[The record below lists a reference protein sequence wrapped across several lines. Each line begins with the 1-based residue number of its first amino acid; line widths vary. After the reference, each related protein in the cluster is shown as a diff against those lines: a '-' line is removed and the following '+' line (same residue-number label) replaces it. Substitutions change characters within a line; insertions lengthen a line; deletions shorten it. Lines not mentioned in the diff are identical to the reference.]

1 MFKVKVHVM
10 LKDDVLDPQGKT
22 VSHSLDH
29 LGYKGLSNM
38 KIGKYIEFLVDSN
51 DEKAVKENVDKMSK
65 EVLSNPVIEKY
76 EFYMERV

>member
-38 KIGKYIEFLVDSN
+38 KIGKYIEFKVDST
-51 DEKAVKENVDKMSK
+51 DEATTKAQVDKMAK
-65 EVLSNPVIEKY
+65 DVLSNPVIEKY

>member
-1 MFKVKVHVM
+1 MFKVKVEVM

-22 VSHSLDH
+22 VSRSLDH
-29 LGYKGLSNM
+29 LGYKGLSHM
-38 KIGKYIEFLVDSN
+38 KIGKYIEFMIDNN
-51 DEKAVKENVDKMSK
+51 DEATVRAQVEKMSK

>member
-1 MFKVKVHVM
+1 MFKVKVHIM

-29 LGYKGLSNM
+29 LGYKGLSHM
-38 KIGKYIEFLVDSN
+38 KIGKYIEFLVEGD
-51 DEKAVKENVDKMSK
+51 DESKTKASVNKMCS

-76 EFYMERV
+76 EFYMERA